1 MGKKVIVHGI
11 PASDV
16 TEYEGMPMFAE
27 VGPLKLDPKVAEQVA
42 FKLQQ
47 QDIMFTYL
55 DSNRVKGRTELHLLP
70 NKVQLSNTIELQ
82 YSKIDSVSIK
92 RNVNNIAIINV

>member
-1 MGKKVIVHGI
+1 VGKKVIVHGI

-42 FKLQQ
+42 LKLQQ
-47 QDIMFTYL
+47 QDIMFT
-55 DSNRVKGRTELHLLP
+55 
-70 NKVQLSNTIELQ
+70 
-82 YSKIDSVSIK
+82 
-92 RNVNNIAIINV
+92 